1 MDFEVIDQ
9 CFEQGTPL
17 PVEDIWG
24 EVVIAPIRI
33 HQLLRN
39 REEGATFFQ
48 TAHATY
54 PDLEDEY
61 LLYLRGA
68 KVRVAIFW
76 YLENG
81 YWQVQCRGSKLVES
95 ITQDLVNE
103 TLYDVCKAIGFPA
116 KVAPHSPHPLKID
129 TLIRPV
135 P

>member
-1 MDFEVIDQ
+1 MDFEVIDHL
-9 CFEQGTPL
+9 FERGTPL
-17 PVEDIWG
+17 PVEEIWG
-24 EVVIAPIRI
+24 EVVVAPIRM

-39 REEGATFFQ
+39 REEGVTFFQ

-68 KVRVAIFW
+68 KVGVAIFG
-76 YLENG
+76 YLEDG
-81 YWQVQCRGSKLVES
+81 YWQVKIRRSKLVES
-95 ITQDLVNE
+95 VTQDMVNE
-103 TLYDVCKAIGFPA
+103 VLYDVCKAIGFPA
-116 KVAPHSPHPLKID
+116 NVAPNSPHPIKIG